1 MKPIAVEMC
10 AFGPYPNKEKLV
22 FKEDGG
28 LFLICGKTGA
38 GKTTLFD
45 AITYA
50 LYGQTSGDK
59 NRDAESLRSTFAD
72 PYTETY
78 VELELEHDGKIYK
91 ITRKPNQMRPAKRGG
106 GMTEQKSSVELLMPD
121 GHTYSRKEAES
132 HIAEFTNLDIQQ
144 WRQVVMLAQN
154 QFMKFLT
161 ADSKDRTVI
170 LNTIFDTKRFDAY
183 TVELKD
189 RMLKL
194 SRQTEQEKSLID
206 RDLEKV
212 KGPEN
217 SQALSLLQEYV
228 TKGNCALHSEDVSAV
243 LEQLIKEDTILL
255 EAKEKEKEEQGKVVE
270 QLTQQLTSAEQKA
283 KIFEDYR
290 EAMKKKNVL
299 DSNKESMDAL
309 RERNKRVNTAK
320 SKVKP
325 VQDRYKSESDKL
337 KTLLEEITTAEK
349 ELDDARKEM
358 ECLQKE
364 LEMQKESEPEAVAND
379 KEAGL
384 IEADLPKYKQLDE
397 KSEALKDRRAK
408 YSKAEATLA
417 ADKQKLDSLF
427 ETINAD
433 SEFLT
438 THSGDLAQSSKL
450 ENDKSSVKQIITG
463 IADAV
468 KLSEEYDRLKG
479 DYNSKVS
486 EHEAAYSAWESKND
500 EVSAM
505 RSAYLSGQAA
515 VLAEQ
520 LEEGKPCPV
529 CGSVHHPNKAVKA
542 GHIPGSDEL
551 QTAEKELKKLFD
563 NADSALENKNE
574 ASGLLSNIEGKL
586 SAKLKVLD
594 LEENLRGEKLDSALT
609 SLKESKDS
617 ELSTIEALIDEL
629 SESMIKVNLINE
641 TLPANK
647 TKYKEDKELYDA
659 NVTALQNENSSIA
672 SEAGEIESMKKNLR
686 FDSKEKAEDR
696 IGELKR
702 ASGRIRDAMQKA
714 DDLYKA
720 AVTDFHSK
728 DGILKEKRSNEEN
741 YRTTEAATLKEY
753 GIALSE
759 NGFGSEEEYMGF
771 LKFENTLETDQ
782 ETVNMYDMD
791 CSTIQGTIET
801 LKKTIGDTEPPG
813 DLEELREKKDS
824 ADEIFQQ
831 TIRDCS
837 AISSRRTD
845 NTEIEKKFLKDVE
858 KIGKLLHQEGLLKE
872 LFDAANGDND
882 KRMTFNQ
889 YVLAQRLDNII
900 VSASEQLGRMS
911 AGRYEIKR
919 KEEAGDRRSV
929 HGLDLEIL
937 DRHSNEKRAVQ
948 TLSGGESFMASL
960 ALSLALSYTIQSNAR
975 GRRIEALFIDE
986 GFGSLDQDTVDQAIN
1001 VLTNIS
1007 DGMNVGIISHV
1018 PRLLEC
1024 IDNKIMVEYTAGKG
1038 SSIRYEF
1045 E

>member
-1 MKPIAVEMC
+1 MKPISIEMC
-10 AFGPYPNKEKLV
+10 AFGPYPKKEKLT

-59 NRDAESLRSTFAD
+59 NRDAESLRSTFAE
-72 PYTETY
+72 PGTETY

-121 GHTYSRKEAES
+121 GHTYSRKEAEA
-132 HIAEFTNLDIQQ
+132 HIAEFTNLDINQ

-183 TVELKD
+183 TVELKE
-189 RMLKL
+189 RMMNL

-206 RDLEKV
+206 RDLEKA
-212 KGPEN
+212 KGPED
-217 SQALSLLQEYV
+217 SQALPLLREYV
-228 TKGNCALHSEDVSAV
+228 SKGNCALHSEDVSAA
-243 LEQLIKEDTILL
+243 LEQLIKEDAALL
-255 EAKEKEKEEQGKVVE
+255 ETKEKEKEEQEKVVDG
-270 QLTQQLTSAEQKA
+270 LPQQLTSAEQKA

-290 EAMKKKNVL
+290 EALEKKKAL
-299 DSNKESMDAL
+299 ESSKESMDVL
-309 RERNKRVNTAK
+309 RERNKRVNIAK

-325 VQDRYKSESDKL
+325 IQDRYKSESDKL
-337 KTLLEEITTAEK
+337 KALLEDIQRAEK
-349 ELDDARKEM
+349 ELEDARKEM
-358 ECLQKE
+358 DRLQKE
-364 LEMQKESEPEAVAND
+364 LETQKESEPEAASYD

-384 IEADLPKYKQLDE
+384 IEAELPKYTQLKE
-397 KSEALKDRRAK
+397 KTEALENRRTK
-408 YSKAEATLA
+408 YSEDEAALIEGKVALDTL
-417 ADKQKLDSLF
+417 LG
-427 ETINAD
+427 TINTD
-433 SEFLT
+433 SEFIT
-438 THSGDLAQSSKL
+438 AHSGDLAQSTKL
-450 ENDKSSVKQIITG
+450 ENDKNSVKQIIAN
-463 IADAV
+463 IDDAV
-468 KLSEEYDRLKG
+468 SLSDEYDRLKTEY
-479 DYNSKVS
+479 DSKVS
-486 EHEAAYSAWESKND
+486 EHETAYSEWESKNE

-529 CGSVHHPNKAVKA
+529 CGSVHHPCKAVKA
-542 GHIPGSDEL
+542 DHVPGSAEL
-551 QTAEKELKKLFD
+551 EKVEKELKKLFD
-563 NADSALENKNE
+563 TVESALGKKND
-574 ASGLLSNIEGKL
+574 AFGLLSGCDGKL
-586 SAKLKVLD
+586 SSKLKALGLD
-594 LEENLRGEKLDSALT
+594 EALRGQDLDTSLT
-609 SLKESKDS
+609 SLKETKES
-617 ELSTIEALIDEL
+617 ELETIEAKICEL
-629 SESMIKVNLINE
+629 SESMEKVKLIND
-641 TLPANK
+641 TLPANRAE
-647 TKYKEDKELYDA
+647 YKEGMAQYDRDA
-659 NVTALQNENSSIA
+659 AALQNEKASIA
-672 SEAGEIESMKKNLR
+672 GEEGQIESIKETLR
-686 FDSKEKAEDR
+686 FDSKEKAEER
-696 IGELKR
+696 IYELKR
-702 ASGRIRDAMQKA
+702 ASGRIRDDIQKA
-714 DDLYKA
+714 DDQYKA

-728 DGILKEKRSNEEN
+728 DGILKEKKSNEDN
-741 YRTTEAATLKEY
+741 YRTTRDATFKEY
-753 GIALSE
+753 GSALID
-759 NGFGSEEEYMGF
+759 NGFKSEDEYIGF
-771 LKFENTLETDQ
+771 LKFEGTLETDQ
-782 ETVNMYDMD
+782 ETVSNYDLD
-791 CSTIQGTIET
+791 CSKVKGTIES
-801 LKKTIGDTEPPG
+801 LENTIGDTEPPG
-813 DLEELREKKDS
+813 DLEELRAKKDS
-824 ADEIFQQ
+824 ADELFQQ
-831 TIRDCS
+831 TIRDCAS
-837 AISSRRTD
+837 ISTRKTD
-845 NTEIEKKFLKDVE
+845 NTEIRTKFLKDTE

-900 VSASEQLGRMS
+900 VSASEQLGKMS

-1024 IDNKIMVEYTAGKG
+1024 IDNKILVEYTTGKG